1 MNVLVVDD
9 EPSTV
14 TLVASVVKKSGHEV
28 TMAADGEQA
37 WQLVR
42 QKPVDLIVS
51 DWMMPG
57 LEGPE
62 LCRMVRKLAREKY
75 VYIILLTSL
84 SSRER
89 FLEGMQAGA
98 DDFMRKPVD
107 VEELNARL
115 EAAQRILGLHQ
126 HVAQLEGLLAI
137 CSYCKK
143 IRDDGGQWVQ
153 VESYMARRT
162 QLEFSHGVCPIC
174 KAKVLEALKDG
185 KPF

>member
-9 EPSTV
+9 DPSTV
-14 TLVASVVKKSGHEV
+14 TLVSAVLRKTGHEV
-28 TMAADGEQA
+28 VTAPDGELG
-37 WQLVR
+37 WQIVR

-57 LEGPE
+57 LEGPD
-62 LCRMVRKLAREKY
+62 LCKMVRKLAREKY

-84 SSRER
+84 SGRER

-107 VEELNARL
+107 VEELNARV
-115 EAAQRILGLHQ
+115 AAAERILGLHQ

-143 IRDDGGQWVQ
+143 IRDDGGQWVH
-153 VESYMARRT
+153 VESYMSRRT
-162 QLEFSHGVCPIC
+162 SLEFSHGVCPLC
-174 KAKVLEALKDG
+174 KAKVLESIR
-185 KPF
+185 